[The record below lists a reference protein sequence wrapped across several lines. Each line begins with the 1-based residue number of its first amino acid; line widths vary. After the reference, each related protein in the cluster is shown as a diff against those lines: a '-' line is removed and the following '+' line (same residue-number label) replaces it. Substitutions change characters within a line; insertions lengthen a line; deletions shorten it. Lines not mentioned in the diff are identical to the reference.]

1 MGESVAVNRRP
12 NPGECLTVCR
22 RFSLSL
28 SISPAIST
36 VVIVTSRSFTIT
48 SNFAA
53 T

>member
-22 RFSLSL
+22 RFALSLSL

-36 VVIVTSRSFTIT
+36 VVIVTS
-48 SNFAA
+48 
-53 T
+53 